1 MTDEHASAGT
11 AVADVL
17 QPAHSSHVHIG
28 GHLGRMM
35 DLDIRNR
42 VMAQDIEKVIQP
54 FRDQTEIGDGDWR
67 CEYWGK
73 WFTSAVLAADYQ
85 PTIRNRQTVERAV
98 RELLATQGPDGYIG
112 TRKREYRLLG
122 WDVWGRK
129 YVLLGLLAYY
139 DLTKDARV
147 LAAARRHADT
157 LLAEC
162 GPGKANIAEV
172 GYAGWKGLP
181 PSSVLEPM
189 VLLYRR
195 THDPRYLAFS
205 RYIVGQWSRPSKL
218 SPHGLRLVELAL
230 AHTPVRQIDAPK
242 AYEMMSC
249 YEGLCEL
256 YRVVGDP
263 AYLTAVRNVAS
274 NIIHDELFIVGSGS
288 SREVWFGGRTAQLQ
302 DNPDPMETCVTVTW
316 MKLCYQ
322 LLRLTGDPGYAD
334 QMEVSL
340 YNALLG
346 ALKPDGSWWCYY
358 TPLRGTKRP
367 SHVQHADVG
376 LSCCVTNGPRA
387 LLLTPRWAVMTSGH
401 AVVVNLYN
409 SMTAT
414 VTLPSGNR
422 VKIVQQTRYPE
433 AGRIRITVSPE
444 RPEEFTLRLRIPA
457 WSQKT
462 ILRVNGGAPRPE
474 VPPGSYAP
482 ITRKWAPG
490 DAVLLELDMR
500 GRVVK
505 DPAGSSAV
513 AVMRGPIVL
522 AWDQRLGV
530 PGAEGLV
537 LRQEAG
543 GRIALRPVKP
553 PAGEDIWMAFT
564 APCTDA
570 GGKAVELPLCDYASA
585 GNTWDARSRFRTWLE
600 QPLNL
605 APEAGLQGSQWIWFA
620 GDQGDP
626 AQEVPAGTRYFRA
639 AWRLGQEPVHDAEL
653 TITADDAFVLYVNGV
668 EIGRGDAWQHP
679 HTFQIGAALRSGLNV
694 VAVAV
699 TNTTPSPAG
708 LIASAEA
715 RYPNE
720 RVERLATDASWRCS
734 AEAPDGW
741 NRPDFAD
748 DAWPPAKIVG
758 PFGCSPWGYME

>member
-1 MTDEHASAGT
+1 MDATAWICSRRSFLAGLITGGIIAMTDENASAG
-11 AVADVL
+11 ASVADVL
-17 QPAHSSHVHIG
+17 QPVHPSDVRLG

-73 WFTSAVLAADYQ
+73 WFTSAVLAAEYR
-85 PTIRNRQTVERAV
+85 PTIHNRQIVDRAV
-98 RELLATQGPDGYIG
+98 HELLATQNPDGYIG
-112 TRKREYRLLG
+112 TRKKEYRLLG

-195 THDPRYLAFS
+195 TRDPRYLAFS
-205 RYIVGQWSRPSKL
+205 RYIVGQWSKPSKL
-218 SPHGLRLVELAL
+218 SPNGLRLVEQAL
-230 AHTPVRQIDAPK
+230 AHVPVREIDAPK
-242 AYEMMSC
+242 SYEMMSC

-256 YRVVGDP
+256 YRVTGDP
-263 AYLTAVRNVAS
+263 SYLKAVKNVAA
-274 NIIHDELFIVGSGS
+274 NIIQDELFVVGSGS
-288 SREVWFGGRTAQLQ
+288 SREIWFGGRTKQLE

-322 LLRLTGDPGYAD
+322 LLRLTGDPRYAD
-334 QMEVSL
+334 QMETSL

-358 TPLRGTKRP
+358 TPLQGTKRP

-387 LLLTPRWAVMTSGH
+387 LLLTPKWAVMTSRD
-401 AVVVNLYN
+401 ALVVNLFGP
-409 SMTAT
+409 MTAT

-422 VKIVQQTRYPE
+422 VTLALKTRYPE
-433 AGRIRITVSPE
+433 DGRVRITVAPD
-444 RPEEFTLRLRIPA
+444 RPEAFTLRLRIPA
-457 WSQKT
+457 WSERT
-462 ILRVNGGAPRPE
+462 TLRVNGGKPRAE
-474 VPPGSYAP
+474 VPPGAYAP
-482 ITRKWAPG
+482 ITRTWTKG
-490 DAVLLELDMR
+490 DTVLLELDMR
-500 GRVVK
+500 GRVLK

-522 AWDQRLGV
+522 AWDARLGL
-530 PGAEGLV
+530 PSGEGLT
-537 LRQEAG
+537 LREEAG
-543 GRIALRPVKP
+543 NHISLQALKP
-553 PAGEDIWMAFT
+553 PAGEDIWMAFA
-564 APCTDA
+564 APCTTKDGQSA
-570 GGKAVELPLCDYASA
+570 ELPLCDYASA
-585 GNTWDARSRFRTWLE
+585 GDTWDARSRFKVWLE

-605 APEAGLQGSQWIWFA
+605 APEGASQG
-620 GDQGDP
+620 
-626 AQEVPAGTRYFRA
+626 
-639 AWRLGQEPVHDAEL
+639 
-653 TITADDAFVLYVNGV
+653 
-668 EIGRGDAWQHP
+668 
-679 HTFQIGAALRSGLNV
+679 
-694 VAVAV
+694 
-699 TNTTPSPAG
+699 
-708 LIASAEA
+708 
-715 RYPNE
+715 
-720 RVERLATDASWRCS
+720 
-734 AEAPDGW
+734 AP
-741 NRPDFAD
+741 
-748 DAWPPAKIVG
+748 
-758 PFGCSPWGYME
+758 

>member
-1 MTDEHASAGT
+1 MTDENANSAA
-11 AVADVL
+11 AVRDVL
-17 QPAHSSHVHIG
+17 RPAHSSEVHVG

-42 VMAQDIEKVIQP
+42 VMAQDIQKLIQP

-73 WFTSAVLAADYQ
+73 WFTSAVLACEYH
-85 PTIRNRQTVERAV
+85 PTIQNRQIVERAV

-112 TRKREYRLLG
+112 TRRKQYRLLG

-139 DLTKDARV
+139 DLAKDARV

-195 THDPRYLAFS
+195 THDPRYLAFA
-205 RYIVGQWSRPSKL
+205 RYIVAQWSKPSKL
-218 SPHGLRLVELAL
+218 SPNGLRLVEQAL
-230 AHTPVRQIDAPK
+230 SRTPVRQIDAPK

-256 YRVVGDP
+256 YRVIGDP
-263 AYLTAVRNVAS
+263 AYLTALRNIAA

-288 SREVWFGGRTAQLQ
+288 SREVWFGGRTKQLE

-322 LLRLTGDPGYAD
+322 LLRLTGDPLYAD
-334 QMEVSL
+334 QMETSL

-387 LLLTPRWAVMTSGH
+387 LLLTPRWAVMTGGN
-401 AVVVNLYN
+401 AVVVNLFCP
-409 SMTAT
+409 MTAA
-414 VTLPSGNR
+414 VSLPSGNR
-422 VKIVQQTRYPE
+422 VTIVQDTRYPE
-433 AGRIRITVSPE
+433 TGRVRITVSPE
-444 RPEEFTLRLRIPA
+444 HPEEFSLRLRIPA
-457 WSQKT
+457 WSEKT
-462 ILRVNGGAPRPE
+462 VLRVNGGTPRAQ
-474 VPPGSYAP
+474 VPAGAYAP
-482 ITRKWAPG
+482 ITRTWAKG
-490 DAVLLELDMR
+490 DVVLLDLDMR

-522 AWDQRLGV
+522 AWDQRLGA
-530 PGAEGLV
+530 PEGQNLV
-537 LRQEAG
+537 LRQDAA
-543 GRIALRPVKP
+543 GRIALRAAKP
-553 PAGEDIWMAFT
+553 PVGEDIWMVFT

-570 GGKAVELPLCDYASA
+570 AGKEVELALCDYASA
-585 GNTWDARSRFRTWLE
+585 GDTWDARSRFRVWLE

-605 APEAGLQGSQWIWFA
+605 AAAPGLDAAQWIWFP
-620 GDQGDP
+620 GDP
-626 AQEVPAGTRYFRA
+626 GDPRQEVPSGTRYFRA
-639 AWRLGQEPVHDAEL
+639 AWHGLDERVEEAVIR
-653 TITADDAFVLYVNGV
+653 ITADDAFVLYVNGV
-668 EIGRGDAWQHP
+668 EIGRGDAWQQA
-679 HTFQIGAALRSGLNV
+679 HTFQIGSVLRPGANV
-694 VAVAV
+694 IAVEV
-699 TNTTPSPAG
+699 TNSTPSPAG
-708 LIASAEA
+708 LVAAAEA
-715 RYPNE
+715 RM
-720 RVERLATDASWRCS
+720 
-734 AEAPDGW
+734 PDGRVQRFVTDGAW
-741 NRPDFAD
+741 KSSSTPTEGWAKADFD
-748 DAWPPAKIVG
+748 DAAWAPAKIVG
-758 PFGCSPWGYME
+758 SFGCSPWGYVE